1 MTINEIYNAVKFFAN
16 KEQKGFVKP
25 SEFNTLAKQAQQEVF
40 NEKMDKI
47 RKFKSAERTGTNYR
61 ASVEDPTDF
70 LSEISNLL
78 IETNLSYISSTNLFN
93 RIDSDSYIE
102 EIYYT
107 NNSGKPTKVEIVSK
121 HNINKLLRSNL
132 VAPSVDYPVALLKS
146 NGIEVFPTNITSGIK
161 ISFYRVVSS
170 PVFGYVA
177 SGDDYVYNLAT
188 SSQFELPE
196 STHNDIIIKI
206 CKYIGINLR
215 DAELTNYAVQTENQD
230 YIKTK

>member
-25 SEFNTLAKQAQQEVF
+25 SEFNTLAQQAQLEVF

-78 IETNLSYISSTNLFN
+78 VDNTLGYNTSTNLFD
-93 RIDSDSYIE
+93 RIGSDSYIE

-146 NGIEVFPTNITSGIK
+146 NGIEVFPTSITSGIK
-161 ISFYRVVSS
+161 MSFYRIFSS
-170 PVFGYVA
+170 PIFGYVA
-177 SGDDYVYNLAT
+177 SGDDYVYNLST
-188 SSQFELPE
+188 STQFELPD

>member
-25 SEFNTLAKQAQQEVF
+25 SEFNTLAQQAQLEVF

-78 IETNLSYISSTNLFN
+78 VDNTLGYNTSTNLFN
-93 RIDSDSYIE
+93 RIGSDSYIE

-161 ISFYRVVSS
+161 MSFYRVLSS

>member
-25 SEFNTLAKQAQQEVF
+25 SEFNTLAQQAQQEVF

-70 LSEISNLL
+70 LSEISNLFVDNTL
-78 IETNLSYISSTNLFN
+78 GYNTSTNLFN
-93 RIDSDSYIE
+93 RISSDSYIE

-132 VAPSVDYPVALLKS
+132 IAPSVDYPVALLKRD
-146 NGIEVFPTNITSGIK
+146 GIEVFPTSITSGIK
-161 ISFYRVVSS
+161 MSFYRILSS

-177 SGDDYVYNLAT
+177 SGDDYVYNLST
-188 SSQFELPE
+188 STQFELPE

>member
-25 SEFNTLAKQAQQEVF
+25 SEFNTLAQQAQQEVF

-78 IETNLSYISSTNLFN
+78 IETNLSYNSSTNLFN

-161 ISFYRVVSS
+161 ISLYRVVSS

>member
-25 SEFNTLAKQAQQEVF
+25 SEFNTLAQQAQLEVF

-78 IETNLSYISSTNLFN
+78 VDNTLGYNTSTNLFT

-121 HNINKLLRSNL
+121 HNVNKLLRSNL
-132 VAPSVDYPVALLKS
+132 VAPSVDYPVALLKRD
-146 NGIEVFPTNITSGIK
+146 GIEVFPTSITSGIK
-161 ISFYRVVSS
+161 ISFYRILSS

-177 SGDDYVYNLAT
+177 SGDDYVYNLST
-188 SSQFELPE
+188 SNQFELPE

>member
-25 SEFNTLAKQAQQEVF
+25 SEFNTLAQQAQLEVF

-78 IETNLSYISSTNLFN
+78 VDNTLSYNTSTNLFN
-93 RIDSDSYIE
+93 RIGSDSYIE

-132 VAPSVDYPVALLKS
+132 IAPSVDYPVALLKRD
-146 NGIEVFPTNITSGIK
+146 GIEVFPTTITSGIK
-161 ISFYRVVSS
+161 ISFYRILSS
-170 PVFGYVA
+170 PVFGYVS
-177 SGDDYVYNLAT
+177 SGDDYVYNSST
-188 SSQFELPE
+188 SAQFELPE

>member
-25 SEFNTLAKQAQQEVF
+25 SEFNTLAKQAQLEVF

-78 IETNLSYISSTNLFN
+78 VDNNLSYNSSTNLFN
-93 RIDSDSYIE
+93 RIGSDSYIE

-107 NNSGKPTKVEIVSK
+107 NSSGKPTKVEIVSK

-132 VAPSVDYPVALLKS
+132 IAPSIDYPVALLKS

-161 ISFYRVVSS
+161 MSFYKIETHPS
-170 PVFGYVA
+170 FGYVA
-177 SGDDYVYNLAT
+177 SGDDYVYNSST
-188 SSQFELPE
+188 SFQFELPE

>member
-1 MTINEIYNAVKFFAN
+1 MNINEIYNAVKFFAN

-25 SEFNTLAKQAQQEVF
+25 SEFNTLAQQAQLEVF

-78 IETNLSYISSTNLFN
+78 VDNTLGYDTSTNLFQK
-93 RIDSDSYIE
+93 IGSDSYIE

-146 NGIEVFPTNITSGIK
+146 NGIEVFPTSITSGIK
-161 ISFYRVVSS
+161 MSFYRILSS
-170 PVFGYVA
+170 PTFGYVA
-177 SGDDYVYNLAT
+177 SGDDYVYNLST

>member
-1 MTINEIYNAVKFFAN
+1 MNINEIYNAVKFFAN

-25 SEFNTLAKQAQQEVF
+25 SEFNTLAQQAQQEVF

-78 IETNLSYISSTNLFN
+78 VDNNLSYNTSTNLFN
-93 RIDSDSYIE
+93 RIGSDSYIE

-107 NNSGKPTKVEIVSK
+107 NSGGKPTKVEIVSK

-132 VAPSVDYPVALLKS
+132 IAPSVDYPVALLKS

-161 ISFYRVVSS
+161 MSYYNIISNPTFS
-170 PVFGYVA
+170 YVA
-177 SGDDYVYNLAT
+177 SGDDYVYNSST
-188 SSQFELPE
+188 SVEFELPE

>member
-25 SEFNTLAKQAQQEVF
+25 SEFNTLAQQAQLEVF

-78 IETNLSYISSTNLFN
+78 VDNTLGYNTSTNLFN
-93 RIDSDSYIE
+93 RIGSDSYIE

-107 NNSGKPTKVEIVSK
+107 NSSGKPTKVEIVSK